1 MCRPEIIKGLRYG
14 NISDQAPFTFNP
26 LQADFYMK
34 GYKNYIM
41 LKNTYT
47 RTTDELEETLS
58 RINLFSIISDLGEIS
73 LKLGHIGQNFDEY
86 VMFVEDPEEAELIQE
101 RLNNLDYDFQTL
113 KNSVEDKSLEL
124 FSLMNCL
131 HSLISLEGETQK
143 EPETT
148 GNEK

>member
-1 MCRPEIIKGLRYG
+1 
-14 NISDQAPFTFNP
+14 
-26 LQADFYMK
+26 
-34 GYKNYIM
+34 M